1 MTAIV
6 AGQGL
11 GWMTSSL
18 GQLGAGGQLGQAG
31 QGRSGERVYVNAGTG
46 NLVVQQQ
53 DEWLMGAGPDVA
65 LLRTYNSLGGADGD
79 NNDQWRLG
87 LSRRITGYNATDNTV
102 RRMAEDGSEALYRW
116 DAARNLYV
124 NKDGTG
130 AFDTLAWSGSA
141 WTYTDGDSQR
151 REVYEVTNA
160 TTREARLK
168 SVTEVDGK
176 SLTLGY
182 SGALLTSVKT
192 ASGETL
198 FIDYDSAAGKTAN
211 ITQLRTVKADGTQTR
226 VRYGYDSAN
235 RLSTVT
241 VDLTPADGTVADG
254 QTYVTTYTYV
264 DATSRRLD
272 TLVQSDGSKLD
283 FDYDDSGRV
292 KTIKETVGGQV
303 LSTSFDY
310 ATPGITRIT
319 DALSQRTDLS
329 YDPASGRLLSVKTP
343 AVGTTQLSREYRY
356 TADGQARE
364 LVDGQGNVT
373 TYGYDANG
381 NRHYERDALGHVVER
396 QYGSRNELLKE
407 TRYRQGD
414 PDGAGPQLPTEPMST
429 RYAYDAQLQLR
440 FVVSADGRVVEHRYD
455 SQGQRTSTLQH
466 GGGVYTASASD
477 LAALQAWAAS
487 VAKAGS
493 QRTDYSY
500 DFRGQLSTTTTYG
513 QLDASGAGVLDGTQS
528 VTHYVYDP
536 SGLLLQSIEARGD
549 ELATR
554 NTDWALQQRKA
565 LGLVDDKQAPLQ
577 AEALT
582 AGQKQALKQRYV
594 TTYQYDGLNRL
605 VKQTDAAGQ
614 STLTVYNDRLRQTR
628 VTLANGLVQLSLF
641 DESGRLLKLEQQDP
655 SQATPS
661 LGATTYEYDKLGRL
675 VKATDPTGVSRY
687 TLYDRASRKVGEVD
701 GEGALTEYFYDRNHR
716 LTGTKRY
723 ATPLSPALLEVLKAD
738 PTGVS
743 LLAEQLDPR
752 LSSWSPGNDGP
763 ATGFS
768 FGEDLSSQWTLA
780 GETTLWMKQ
789 VGTASVAAHLTS
801 PRLSVAAGKNYEVS
815 AYTGAHRATVS
826 LEVVFYDVSG
836 NRIGAALVPSGGVA
850 VNNAE
855 KNGGPQLAGYK
866 RLWGFVTA
874 PAGATAAS
882 VVVRKA
888 PTATGQA
895 DSYLFLTRPH
905 FAEVPAGKTLASPV
919 NLRPRA
925 SQLDRMSFQLY
936 DRAGRL
942 ARTLQADGNGATVVD
957 HRYDGAG
964 RLVETVAFGGRLNAD
979 RFGSLVDAATGGLLD
994 LPLAQW
1000 QSLSVEDGMSDRRTR
1015 QFYSDAGLL
1024 LGTLDGDGYLTEHSY
1039 DAAGRLLRTRRYAK
1053 PTANELQAGGT
1064 LEQLRPAADHVNDT
1078 LVAYFYDAKGQLASR
1093 FDAQSY
1099 AKTAA
1104 VHQGYLTTFQYD
1116 GAGRKVGEIRH
1127 ARLAAYGVAHP
1138 AAAPTVAEH
1147 VQDRITSYE
1156 YGQDGRLVREAQ
1168 RERTE
1173 PAALVTEFSYDSLG
1187 RLLQTTRGAGFTDAR
1202 VTGSRYDKQG
1212 RLIAELGG
1220 EGHKALAAL
1229 GAAATEAQIE
1239 AVWQKW
1245 ATFHSYD
1252 QAGRRIATVTPN
1264 TAGTGDKTVYYY
1276 DGESRL
1282 THTIN
1287 AEGEVTRY
1295 SYDAFGQQLRETW
1308 YGARLAPTAIGAGG
1322 RQSAIA
1328 AAVAGLAGGVDTARR
1343 VYDRQGRLSEWY
1355 DGRGRLLG
1363 SQTYTA
1369 FGEVE
1374 RRTEHLRDGSAP
1386 QQLSTSYRYN
1396 RRGLLERQTQDELGP
1411 LQRETK
1417 TVYDAFGRVI
1427 ETTDARSGVAKR
1439 RYDRLGRQVGSTDAL
1454 GAARSITYDAFSRV
1468 LTQTDAQQRTTTYTY
1483 DPATRSMTLQT
1494 PEGIK
1499 QVTQYNAWGERIS
1512 VSDGRSRTEYD
1523 YDRDGRLL
1531 ATRIEVQATGAMVTR
1546 STTSYDAAGRV
1557 FETSDGRGTV
1567 TRHTYDAAGRVL
1579 TRVVD
1584 PNTLKLTTAY
1594 RYDSRGQ
1601 AAWMRDANGVWTQT
1615 EYDPEGRVKAV
1626 VVDPKCGPDWVT
1638 DAPPDNPQ
1646 GLALRTEY
1654 ELNLAGRVLRVT
1666 EGAGSAQP
1674 QVTEYVYD
1682 ALGRRIEEVV
1692 APGSL
1697 DIRTVYT
1704 YDASDNVT
1712 AKKDARGFVTR
1723 YVYDAEDRLTWTVD
1737 PTGAVRRTE
1746 YDADGRVSRTTA
1758 YAVRVRAA
1766 ELTTLSLGASEADLT
1781 TALAAASAGY
1791 AGHEDNQ
1798 VERRVYDRDGRLTHS
1813 IDAMG
1818 FVTRREYD
1826 GSNNVVKQTRHA
1838 KPLQGSMAP
1847 VTPPAGVPAW
1857 SVSFAAP
1864 ALLAK
1869 GDPIPSGAYLEQDAD
1884 DQVTQTFYDAANR
1897 PVFNVDA
1904 AGGVTR
1910 RRFDGNGNV
1919 LETRRYFNA
1928 MTGSSVVD
1936 GLTTV
1941 NVVAN
1946 DEKDRVER
1954 SVYDRG
1960 NRQLFF
1966 IDAENA
1972 VTQNEYDAMGRVKAT
1987 TRYANRLQGAF
1998 AEGQTP
2004 EVLADGGTPKATSKS
2019 WLFRS
2024 AAGAVER
2031 DARVVNTYD
2040 DAGRLAEV
2048 RNAEDV
2054 LTVRSYDEVGRLKEL
2069 KEAAGTAAQR
2079 RTSYSYDMAGRLGK
2093 ETRFGANGETQV
2105 TRYALDKMGNRE
2117 RIIGPLGI
2125 ELAESDSDWA
2135 VKMRE
2140 QLGYGT
2146 ASYTKLS
2153 STDKAKLWSLYT
2165 TTQVFD
2171 ALGRVTKATDA
2182 EGASTSTLYDAF
2194 GNAVKIT
2201 DPRGNVGYFYFN
2213 RRNEGRLHVNPD
2225 GGVVETFYTAFGT
2238 VDRII
2243 RYFHRV
2249 SVAGDA
2255 TQHKLSE
2262 TNPPEILDKT
2272 PTEGVHL
2279 VRRPELDQVT
2289 RIGHDK
2295 LNRQTSIT
2303 DGEGKTEKT
2312 EYDRLGD
2319 KWRYT
2324 NKAGGV
2330 FVYTHYRD
2338 GRVKTETS
2346 PEKTAK
2352 LGANGRPVVG
2362 SDGKPVMVDVV
2373 TTHVYDTRGNLRY
2386 KTEATG
2392 LQEERVTEFQY
2403 DRLDRQV
2410 KQIGQKTRVYDG
2422 AARQESDV
2430 EPTLSTA
2437 YDAMG
2442 NVVETLD
2449 ARGGRSL
2456 YYYDPLGR
2464 QVGRVDAAGVYTTW
2478 TYDRAG
2484 NRISQKIFSNV
2495 VQEAGS
2501 AKLGA
2506 AVSPKVLMDPPA
2518 AGTAMVYVI
2527 ADKTDAAD
2535 RYDREVVYLYDRVG
2549 RQTGTRIDGM
2559 RFGSYLINAK
2569 PPRYEHRSGSIAT
2582 STVYDGAGNVVKQVD
2597 GNGNATRFYYDRAGR
2612 KQAQLDAGLHLIVWD
2627 YDGQGNVGKETR
2639 YANPVRGL
2647 AVTDA
2652 TTLQQLKDARYLVP
2666 SADDRVT
2673 AYAYDKLNRIKSETR
2688 KAVQAGKVDANG
2700 VLTPS
2705 TEDAVTAYEY
2715 DALGNVKLKTDATKL
2730 VTEWRFD
2737 TLGRQVSEI
2746 RPEFTDFE
2754 GEKVR
2759 PTTDREYD
2767 GLGQLRREFRRA
2779 KADRADDRITYYDY
2793 NSHGWMT
2800 SQTDASGART
2810 EYRHDAA
2817 GNVTRKALIGRR
2829 NADGQRVDDVVYYV
2843 HDALNREVR
2852 QTDHASGRVMET
2864 RYNGFGEVSGRR
2876 TNGGGANGSW
2886 QEVAEYDRAGRVWKT
2901 NAGDGVVKL
2910 HLHDAAGNATLT
2922 SVSGASLAEIR
2933 WSQMAQV
2940 IDRDDTAETYTV
2952 FNALNRATD
2961 TVEAAMDAK
2970 KASASIRPNTA
2981 GQSVFVSETSH
2992 IDLRVGSDG
3001 TGRTTN
3007 PATAGYVEASR
3018 AGTVSVWQSPT
3029 WEDAY
3034 DLPSPAYVS
3043 IDVTVPDTSAWGDE
3057 DVYVM
3062 LDMPIRDWRY
3072 PNGNPDAPP
3081 HTRSVSKA
3089 GGAVKFDR
3097 LFLGYDDR
3105 VTGHIGYTVYK
3116 NTAQGRLVLT
3126 QLSLPLMLMIDNE
3139 AHEIWG
3145 ADPNGG
3151 SSTIPSRLIINGQSP
3166 LADRLVLFY
3175 RPEGSTGPYN
3185 WVWVPKQQN
3194 GAGNAM
3200 DSRFVQDPA
3209 VFGQGKF
3216 EFEYVAL
3223 GANGEVLNK
3232 QSGKLDL
3239 SNPAAPGFSQ
3249 NGHSVVSG
3257 LPGRGLLHNNGWL
3270 HILDQG
3276 NANEITVRYRPK
3288 QGNGEWL
3295 VLNDAAR
3302 GPRLAAIGGR
3312 GTPGWFEMGWDLL
3325 PVGEYELDIQ
3335 TRRDGVEVNRAW
3347 VEFGRNANG
3356 SPWIGEFLPFE
3367 SRPGMVRLG
3376 MPEST
3381 QSVEVKYRE
3390 ANTSGPLLSVPAS
3403 LLLNKGDG
3411 NYLWDGTRLLPDV
3424 RTSKLFDVVI
3434 TSYGP
3439 GGLVSSVTNAKLLL
3453 GPDPKVQ
3460 EAHTEVQPMQL
3471 RLTPPQAGVKSVQV
3485 AYRRR
3490 DSDEDYKPLAAVL
3503 EGGAFKVVLT
3513 GLEPPASGEVVYEYI
3528 YDTFDGTG
3536 KPLGRNEA
3544 IFTLRPTGGSS
3555 SRLEWVILGP
3565 KDPEKDQVR
3574 RKIGYNAFG
3583 EVSFEEDGRG
3593 NRTDFA
3599 YNTAGSMVRQQAPLT
3614 AITHANGFIERDRR
3628 PTTENVYDLAGRLV
3642 AVKDAEG
3649 NTVRQGWLPGGNGAQ
3664 IALEAH
3670 AKGVRR
3676 HSFDIFGDKRYSYNE
3691 LAKGADDRSA
3701 RTEYD
3706 YDAMGRLVEVRHPE
3720 RAAQTPGN
3728 TGSSPARTRDRYTY
3742 DEAGQRIT
3750 HTGAYGDVE
3759 KTWYDSLGRV
3769 TKTRSFAGAEV
3780 KYTYTYLASIA
3791 GAGGIQVGGWK
3802 QSTVDAM
3809 GRELVEHTDL
3819 FGRLS
3824 WKKDLGGNTFT
3835 YTYNAAGRLTA
3846 QSGSSKQDI
3855 VYDHYANGY
3864 IKSIWDRSTGAYTSY
3879 EYDKAGNR
3887 TLEAYVSLK
3896 DPKNLLGGVRDHHQ
3910 YARITYD
3917 EQNRIQTVQDPRATI
3932 QYEYDA
3938 VGNRRRVYSYYHD
3951 GVDGSRREQD
3961 YWYTYDELNRFTLTM
3976 GRLAGKRGTS
3986 LTDKSGV
3993 IERGTTGVSVWYDA
4007 ASRRQEVINGE
4018 DGTHERYTYTADGY
4032 LEDTY
4037 LNAKH
4042 RSRRNVDLLG
4052 RVLKYTELNEQGAVT
4067 YERKTDYSLDHRIRW
4082 QEDNQGRTDYFYY
4095 LDNKEDAAAA
4105 TADGHGA
4112 LARTVHK
4119 DKASKP
4125 TTTNTYYAYEY
4136 WDTAKQFAIT
4146 NQAYNPSLKGNNA
4159 AWGKGFSN
4167 LEYDVNGHIKM
4178 AIDVKANRRFRYIS
4192 DAQGLIL
4199 VRDEVVDDGR
4209 VNQVH
4214 RYYYVNG
4221 QRVGDVGNDGPT
4233 RVDYAQALAN
4243 RGKAKPDY
4251 KSWRPIASA
4260 DFDQNYEP
4268 IGPDYPSSAPSSY
4281 TVRDGDDLPSVAAA
4295 LWGDRAMWYLIADAN
4310 GLTGTEKLVEG
4321 QRLIIPPK
4329 VTNIHNNSGTFR
4341 VYDPAEA
4348 MGNVHP
4354 TLPPAPRPPGGGCGV
4369 LAIVVVLVVAV
4380 VATIMTA
4387 GALAPQLAAAGTS
4400 GLGTLFSAGTA
4411 ALTGATGGMTAAVVG
4426 GAVGSIVS
4434 QGVGMALGVVD
4445 EFSWSGVALGAI
4457 GAGVGAAIGPSSS
4470 LGASL
4475 GKGVGGAVARA
4486 AIGNAATQGIAVA
4499 TGLQQ
4504 KFDWRSVAASAVGG
4518 AVSHGVN
4525 KFIGNAQVEAA
4536 RGAGMSLAEAQ
4547 LSVRND
4553 LVGGVLRHTASG
4565 LAGGSVQALVQG
4577 YRPNF
4582 VAIAAQSFGSAVGDT
4597 MVDGVIQ
4604 SDLDRHAKYGFGGLG
4619 AVLGAGGGSIAL
4631 GTGDDGSGIN
4641 MYTGGD
4647 DWAADVLRRRAGMQA
4662 LQVDGFASGGM
4673 AVQAGQADGTRTVTV
4688 AKGQVLSR
4696 LVGTSNADTLDRVAQ
4711 FNGLASRH
4719 HLPTGM
4725 TLRIPDEATLANVD
4739 VGADVQRLGAA
4750 GAKYFAQ
4757 RQAGQAA
4764 AAQRASMTV
4773 VDGPMS
4779 GAGGVF
4785 QPGASFDELSQP
4797 IPSILPAAQGATEA
4811 PDMVNGLFR
4820 SHTTYL
4826 RRDLSPVQ
4834 KAQLTS
4840 LRSTSLTLAAGGAVA
4855 AAAGPLLTYGAAGE
4869 AAVLGRGLYVGL
4881 RGVVTEVAALGPL
4894 GAVLANP
4901 YEATVLGVGLA
4912 EVGLFGG
4919 SGAAAPGGFMP
4930 ASRSVDAAS
4939 EMASK
4944 APGLPRDTVLDEVI
4958 GAAGGLGRPNLVNP
4972 SNGRY
4977 NCTACV
4983 SANITNKLMRNG
4995 PADLVT
5001 ADMIELRFGPTGRE
5015 MQFSEAQSVAYI
5027 ERATGTTA
5035 VRTPIGAPNA
5045 PVGNYAVYAKTE
5057 DGGHVL
5063 YGQVLPSGKY
5073 YFYDPQLGGGAMTLD
5088 QARAAYNLQRTY
5100 YMRPNP

>member
-18 GQLGAGGQLGQAG
+18 GQLGTGGQLGQAS

-53 DEWLMGAGPDVA
+53 DEWLMGAGPDLA

-102 RRMAEDGSEALYRW
+102 RRIAEDGSEGLYRW
-116 DAARNLYV
+116 DATRGLYV
-124 NKDGTG
+124 NKDGAG
-130 AFDTLAWSGSA
+130 AFDTLAWSGSG
-141 WTYTDGDSQR
+141 WTYTDGDTQV
-151 REVYEVTNA
+151 REVYEVTNT

-168 SVTEVDGK
+168 SVSDLDGK

-182 SGALLTSVKT
+182 TGALLTSVKT
-192 ASGETL
+192 ASGETV

-211 ITQLRTVKADGTQTR
+211 ITQLRTVKADGSQTR

-254 QTYVTTYTYV
+254 QAYVTTYTYV

-283 FDYDDSGRV
+283 FDYDDSGRLKTV
-292 KTIKETVGGQV
+292 KESVGGQV
-303 LSTSFDY
+303 LSTQFDY

-319 DALSQRTDLS
+319 DTLGQRTDLS
-329 YDPASGRLLSVKTP
+329 YDTATGRLLSVKTP
-343 AVGTTQLSREYRY
+343 AVGTTQLSRDYRY

-364 LVDGQGNVT
+364 LVDGQGKVT
-373 TYGYDANG
+373 TYGYDSNG
-381 NRHYERDALGHVVER
+381 NRNYERDALGNVVER
-396 QYGSRNELLKE
+396 LYGSRNELLKE
-407 TRYRQGD
+407 TRYRQAD
-414 PDGAGPQLPTEPMST
+414 PDGAGPQLPSEPMST
-429 RYAYDAQLQLR
+429 RYAYDAQLRLR
-440 FVVSADGRVVEHRYD
+440 FAVNADGRVVEHRYNG
-455 SQGQRTSTLQH
+455 QGQRTSTLQH
-466 GGGVYTASASD
+466 GGGLYTAAASD
-477 LAALQAWAAS
+477 LAALEAWAAG

-500 DFRGQLSTTTTYG
+500 DFRGQLSATTSYG
-513 QLDASGAGVLDGTQS
+513 ELDASGAGVLNGGQS
-528 VTHYVYDP
+528 VTYYVYDP

-554 NTDWALQQRKA
+554 NTDWALKQRKA
-565 LGLVDDKQAPLQ
+565 LGLVDGSQNALA

-582 AGQKQALKQRYV
+582 AEQKQALKQRYV

-641 DESGRLLKLEQQDP
+641 DEAGRLLKLEQQDP
-655 SQATPS
+655 SLATPS

-701 GEGALTEYFYDRNHR
+701 GEGALTEYFYDRDNR
-716 LTGTKRY
+716 LTGTRRY
-723 ATPLSPALLEVLKAD
+723 ATPLSPAMLETLKAD
-738 PTGVS
+738 PTAVS
-743 LLAEQLDPR
+743 LLAEQLDPG
-752 LSSWSPGNDGP
+752 LGGWAPGTDG
-763 ATGFS
+763 AAAGFS
-768 FGEDLSSQWTLA
+768 FGEDLDPQWTLA

-789 VGTASVAAHLTS
+789 LGTANVAAHLTS
-801 PRLSVAAGKNYEVS
+801 PRLTVGAGKRYEVS
-815 AYTGAHRATVS
+815 AYTGAHRAAVS
-826 LEVVFYDVSG
+826 LEVVFYDIAG
-836 NRIGAALVPSGGVA
+836 NRIGAAAVPSGGA
-850 VNNAE
+850 ALNNAE
-855 KNGGPQLAGYK
+855 KNGGVQLAGYK

-874 PAGATAAS
+874 PAGATSAA

-888 PTATGQA
+888 PTLAGQA
-895 DSYLFLTRPH
+895 DSYVFLTRPH
-905 FAEVPAGKTLASPV
+905 FNEVPAGKTLASPV

-925 SQLDRMSFQLY
+925 SNLDRMSFQLY

-942 ARTLQADGNGATVVD
+942 ARTLQADGNGATMVD

-964 RLVETVAFGGRLNAD
+964 RLVETVAFGGRVSAD
-979 RFGSLVDAATGGLLD
+979 LFGRMVDAAKGGILD
-994 LPLAQW
+994 LRVEQW
-1000 QSLSVEDGMSDRRTR
+1000 QSVTVEDGMFDRRTR

-1053 PTANELQAGGT
+1053 AAASELRAGGT
-1064 LEQLRPAADHVNDT
+1064 LEQLRPTADHLNDT
-1078 LVAYFYDAKGQLASR
+1078 LVAYFYDAKGQLLSR

-1104 VHQGYLTTFQYD
+1104 VHQGYLTTYQYD
-1116 GAGRKVGEIRH
+1116 GAGRKVSETRH
-1127 ARLAAYGVAHP
+1127 ARLAAYGAGHP
-1138 AAAPTVAEH
+1138 AAAPAVAEH
-1147 VQDRITSYE
+1147 VQDRVTRYE
-1156 YGQDGRLVREAQ
+1156 YDVHGRLVREAQ
-1168 RERTE
+1168 QERAE
-1173 PAALVTEFSYDSLG
+1173 PAALVTEFAYDSLG
-1187 RLLQTTRGAGFTDAR
+1187 RLLQTTRGAGQADAR

-1212 RLIAELGG
+1212 RLVAELGG

-1229 GAAATEAQIE
+1229 GAAATEAQVE
-1239 AVWQKW
+1239 AVWKKW
-1245 ATFHSYD
+1245 ATFHRYD

-1264 TAGTGDKTVYYY
+1264 VAGTGDKTVYYY

-1282 THTIN
+1282 THSIN

-1295 SYDAFGQQLRETW
+1295 SYDAFGQQLRETR
-1308 YGARLAPTAIGAGG
+1308 YGARLAAAAVGAGG

-1343 VYDRQGRLSEWY
+1343 AYDRQGRLSAWY
-1355 DGRGRLLG
+1355 DARGRLLG
-1363 SQTYTA
+1363 SQSYTA

-1374 RRTEHLRDGSAP
+1374 RRTEYLRDGSSP
-1386 QQLSTSYRYN
+1386 QQLLTSYRYN
-1396 RRGLLERQTQDELGP
+1396 RRGLLEHQTQDELGP
-1411 LQRETK
+1411 LQRGT
-1417 TVYDAFGRVI
+1417 TMLYDAFGRVM
-1427 ETTDARSGVAKR
+1427 ETTDARGGVVKQ

-1454 GAARSITYDAFSRV
+1454 GVAHSTTYDAFSRV
-1468 LTQTDAQQRTTTYTY
+1468 LTRTDGLQRTTTYTY
-1483 DPATRSMTLQT
+1483 DPAARSMTLQT

-1499 QVTQYNAWGERIS
+1499 QVTQYNVWGERVS

-1523 YDRDGRLL
+1523 YDRDGRLV
-1531 ATRIEVQATGAMVTR
+1531 ATRVEVQATGTLVTR
-1546 STTSYDAAGRV
+1546 TTTSYDVAGRV

-1567 TRHTYDAAGRVL
+1567 TRHSYDAAGRVL

-1584 PNTLKLTTAY
+1584 PNTLKLTTVY
-1594 RYDSRGQ
+1594 RYDSRAQ
-1601 AAWMRDANGVWTQT
+1601 ASWMRDANGVWTQT

-1638 DAPPDNPQ
+1638 GAAPDNPQ

-1654 ELNLAGRVLRVT
+1654 EVDLTGRVLRLT

-1674 QVTEYVYD
+1674 KVTSYVYD
-1682 ALGRRIEEVV
+1682 ALGRRVEEVV

-1704 YDASDNVT
+1704 YDSNDNVT

-1758 YAVRVRAA
+1758 YAMRVRAA
-1766 ELTTLSLGASEADLT
+1766 ELTALSLSTSETDLT
-1781 TALAAASAGY
+1781 AALAAAAPDYAAHAG
-1791 AGHEDNQ
+1791 NQ
-1798 VERRVYDRDGRLTHS
+1798 VELRVYDRDGRLTHS

-1826 GSNNVVKQTRHA
+1826 GSNNIVKQTRHA
-1838 KPLQGSMAP
+1838 KAVQGSMVP
-1847 VTPPAGVPAW
+1847 VAAPAGVPAW
-1857 SVSFAAP
+1857 SLSFAAP
-1864 ALLAK
+1864 SLLAQ
-1869 GDPIPSGAYLEQDAD
+1869 GDPVPTGAYLEPDAD
-1884 DQVTQTFYDAANR
+1884 DQVEQTFHDAANR
-1897 PVFNVDA
+1897 AVFSVDA
-1904 AGGVTR
+1904 AGSVTR

-1928 MTGSSVVD
+1928 MTGTSVVN

-1941 NVVAN
+1941 NVAAN
-1946 DEKDRVER
+1946 DGKDRVER
-1954 SVYDRG
+1954 SLYDRG
-1960 NRQLFF
+1960 NRQLFS

-1972 VTQNEYDAMGRVKAT
+1972 VSQYEYDDMGRLKAV
-1987 TRYANRLQGAF
+1987 TRYANRLQGSF
-1998 AEGQTP
+1998 AEGQAP

-2031 DARVVNTYD
+2031 DARIVNTYD
-2040 DAGRLAEV
+2040 DAGRLTEV

-2069 KEAAGTAAQR
+2069 KEAAGTTAEQ
-2079 RTSYSYDMAGRLGK
+2079 RTSYAYDMAGRLDR
-2093 ETRFGANGETQV
+2093 ETRFAAKGETLV
-2105 TRYALDKMGNRE
+2105 TRYVLDKMGNRE
-2117 RIIGPLGI
+2117 RIIGPLGV
-2125 ELAESDSDWA
+2125 ELTESDSDWA

-2153 STDKAKLWSLYT
+2153 STDKGKLLALYT
-2165 TTQVFD
+2165 TVQAFD
-2171 ALGRVTKATDA
+2171 AVGRVTKVTDA
-2182 EGASTSTLYDAF
+2182 EGGATSTLYDAF

-2201 DPRGNVGYFYFN
+2201 DPRGNVGYFYFD
-2213 RRNEGRLHVNPD
+2213 RRNQGVLHVNPD

-2243 RYFHRV
+2243 RYFNRMF
-2249 SVAGDA
+2249 VAGDA
-2255 TQHKLSE
+2255 SKHKLSE
-2262 TNPPEILDKT
+2262 INPPEILDKA

-2303 DGEGKTEKT
+2303 DGTGKTEKT

-2324 NKAGGV
+2324 NKAGGI

-2346 PEKTAK
+2346 PEKTAQ
-2352 LGANGRPVVG
+2352 LDANSRPVMG
-2362 SDGKPVMVDVV
+2362 GDGKPVMVDVV
-2373 TTHVYDTRGNLRY
+2373 TTHVYDTRGNLRF

-2392 LQEERVTEFQY
+2392 LHEQRVTEFQY

-2422 AARQESDV
+2422 AARQES
-2430 EPTLSTA
+2430 EAAPTLVTA
-2437 YDAMG
+2437 YDAAG

-2449 ARGGRSL
+2449 ARGGRTL

-2464 QVGRVDAAGVYTTW
+2464 QVGRVDAAGIYTSW

-2484 NRISQKIFSNV
+2484 NRTSQKIFANA
-2495 VQEAGS
+2495 VQQAGG
-2501 AKLGA
+2501 AKLNTAVPPAVLTA
-2506 AVSPKVLMDPPA
+2506 APA
-2518 AGTAMVYVI
+2518 AGTAVVYVI
-2527 ADKTDAAD
+2527 ADKDGAID
-2535 RYDREVVYLYDRVG
+2535 RYDREVFYLYDKVG

-2559 RFGSYLINAK
+2559 RFGSYLVNAK
-2569 PPRYEHRSGSIAT
+2569 PPRYEHRSGSILTA
-2582 STVYDGAGNVVKQVD
+2582 TVYDAAGNVVKQVD
-2597 GNGNATRFYYDRAGR
+2597 ANGNATRFYYDRAGR
-2612 KQAQLDAGLHLIVWD
+2612 KLAQLDAGLHLIVWD
-2627 YDGQGNVGKETR
+2627 YDGQGNVAKETR

-2647 AVTDA
+2647 TVTDL
-2652 TTLQQLKDARYLVP
+2652 TTLQQLKDARYLVA
-2666 SADDRVT
+2666 SGDDRVT
-2673 AYAYDKLNRIKSETR
+2673 SYAYDKVNRIKSETR
-2688 KAVQAGKVDANG
+2688 TAVQAGKVDDAG
-2700 VLTPS
+2700 GLARFTR
-2705 TEDAVTAYEY
+2705 DAVTAYEY
-2715 DALGNVKLKTDATKL
+2715 DALGNVKKKTDATGL

-2737 TLGRQVSEI
+2737 TLGRQRSET
-2746 RPEFTDFE
+2746 RPEFVDFE
-2754 GEKVR
+2754 GAKVR
-2759 PTTDREYD
+2759 PVTDREYD
-2767 GLGQLRREFRRA
+2767 GLGLLRREFRRA
-2779 KADRADDRITYYDY
+2779 KTDRAEDRVTYYDY

-2800 SQTDASGART
+2800 GQTDASGART

-2829 NADGQRVDDVVYYV
+2829 SEEGPPVDDIVYYV
-2843 HDALNREVR
+2843 HDSLNREVR
-2852 QTDHASGRVMET
+2852 QTDHASGRVIET
-2864 RYNGFGEVSGRR
+2864 RYNGFGEVTGRR
-2876 TNGGGANGSW
+2876 TNGGGAAGSW

-2922 SVSGASLAEIR
+2922 SLSGTNLAEIR
-2933 WSQMAQV
+2933 SSQLVEV
-2940 IDRDDTAETYTV
+2940 IDRDDTAETYAV
-2952 FNALNRATD
+2952 FNVLNRVTD

-2992 IDLRVGSDG
+2992 IDLRVGPDG

-3034 DLPSPAYVS
+3034 DVPSPAYVT

-3062 LDMPIRDWRY
+3062 LDMPVRDWRY
-3072 PNGNPDAPP
+3072 PDGNPGAPP
-3081 HTRSVSKA
+3081 HARSVSKA
-3089 GGAVKFDR
+3089 GGSVRFDR

-3105 VTGHIGYTVYK
+3105 VTGQIGYTVYK
-3116 NTAQGRLVLT
+3116 NTAQGRLVLA
-3126 QLSLPLMLMIDNE
+3126 QLSLPLILMIDSE

-3145 ADPNGG
+3145 AEPNGG
-3151 SSTIPSRLIINGQSP
+3151 SATIPSRLVINGQSP

-3194 GAGNAM
+3194 GAGNSM

-3209 VFGQGKF
+3209 FFLQDPAFSGQRKF
-3216 EFEYVAL
+3216 EFQYVAL

-3232 QSGKLDL
+3232 QSGSLDL
-3239 SNPAAPGFSQ
+3239 SNPTAPGFTQ
-3249 NGHSVVSG
+3249 HGHSEVSG
-3257 LPGRGLLHNNGWL
+3257 LPGRGVLHNNGWL

-3325 PVGEYELDIQ
+3325 PVGDYELDIQ

-3347 VEFGRNANG
+3347 VEFGRNADG
-3356 SPWIGEFLPFE
+3356 SPWIRDFLPYE

-3376 MPEST
+3376 LPEST

-3390 ANTSGPLLSVPAS
+3390 ANTQGPFLSVPAS

-3424 RTSKLFDVVI
+3424 RTSKQFEVLI

-3439 GGLVSSVTNAKLLL
+3439 GGLVSSETNAKLLL
-3453 GPDPKVQ
+3453 GPDPKVL

-3471 RLTPPQAGVKSVQV
+3471 RLTPPQAGVKSVRV

-3490 DSDEDYKPLAAVL
+3490 DSDEDYKPLTAVP

-3513 GLEPPASGEVVYEYI
+3513 GLQPPASGEVVYEYI

-3565 KDPEKDQVR
+3565 ENPEKEQVR
-3574 RKIGYNAFG
+3574 RKVGYNAFG

-3599 YNTAGSMVRQQAPLT
+3599 YNTAGAMVRQQAPLT
-3614 AITHANGFIERDRR
+3614 SITHANGFVERDKR

-3642 AVKDAEG
+3642 AVTDAAG
-3649 NTVRQGWLPGGNGAQ
+3649 NTVRQGWLPGGTGTQ

-3676 HSFDIFGDKRYSYNE
+3676 HSFDIFGDRRYSYNE
-3691 LAKGADDRSA
+3691 LAKDANDRSA

-3720 RAAQTPGN
+3720 RAANTPGN
-3728 TGSSPARTRDRYTY
+3728 SGATAVRTRDRYSY

-3750 HTGAYGDVE
+3750 HTGAYGNVE

-3780 KYTYTYLASIA
+3780 KYTYSYLASIA
-3791 GAGGIQVGGWK
+3791 GAGGIQVGGWQK
-3802 QSTVDAM
+3802 STVDAT
-3809 GRELVEHTDL
+3809 GRELVEHTDV

-3824 WKKDLGGNTFT
+3824 WKKDLGGHTFT

-3917 EQNRIQTVQDPRATI
+3917 ELNRIQTVQDPRATI

-4018 DGTHERYTYTADGY
+4018 DGSHERYTYTADGY

-4042 RSRRNVDLLG
+4042 RSRRHVDLLG
-4052 RVLKYTELNEQGAVT
+4052 RVLQYTELNEQGAVS
-4067 YERKTDYSLDHRIRW
+4067 YERKTGYSLDHRIRW

-4112 LARTVHK
+4112 LARTLHK

-4136 WDTAKQFAIT
+4136 WDSAKQFAIT

-4167 LEYDVNGHIKM
+4167 LEYDVNGHLKM
-4178 AIDVKANRRFRYIS
+4178 AIDVQANRRFRYIS

-4243 RGKAKPDY
+4243 RGQAKPDY
-4251 KSWRPIASA
+4251 KAWRPIASA

-4268 IGPDYPSSAPSSY
+4268 IGPDYPSNAPSSY

-4295 LWGDRAMWYLIADAN
+4295 MWGDRAMWYLIADAN
-4310 GLTGTEKLVEG
+4310 GLTGTEELLEG

-4369 LAIVVVLVVAV
+4369 LGIVVVLVVAV

-4387 GALAPQLAAAGTS
+4387 GALAPQLAAAGSS
-4400 GLGTLFSAGTA
+4400 GLGALFSAGTA
-4411 ALTGATGGMTAAVVG
+4411 ALGGAAGGMTAAVVG
-4426 GAVGSIVS
+4426 GAVGSIAS
-4434 QGVGMALGVVD
+4434 QGVGMALGVTD

-4475 GKGVGGAVARA
+4475 GKDVGGAMARA
-4486 AIGNAATQGIAVA
+4486 AIGNAATQGVAVA

-4536 RGAGMSLAEAQ
+4536 REAGMSLSEAQ
-4547 LSVRND
+4547 LSVRGD
-4553 LVGGVLRHTASG
+4553 AMGGLLRNTASG

-4577 YRPNF
+4577 YRPNW
-4582 VAIAAQSFGSAVGDT
+4582 VAIAAHSFGSAVGDAL
-4597 MVDGVIQ
+4597 VDGVIQ
-4604 SDLDRHAKYGFGGLG
+4604 ADLARHAKYGFGGLG
-4619 AVLGAGGGSIAL
+4619 AVLGAGDGSIRL
-4631 GTGDDGSGIN
+4631 GTGDDGSGIDL
-4641 MYTGGD
+4641 YTGGD
-4647 DWAADVLRRRAGMQA
+4647 DWAADVLQRRAGMQSF
-4662 LQVDGFASGGM
+4662 QIDGSAGSGAAAPARQGDGM
-4673 AVQAGQADGTRTVTV
+4673 RTVTV
-4688 AKGQVLSR
+4688 ARGQVLSR
-4696 LVGTSNADTLDRVAQ
+4696 LVGTNDADKLDRVAQ

-4719 HLPTGM
+4719 HVPAGM
-4725 TLRIPDEATLANVD
+4725 TLRIPDEATLANVE
-4739 VGADVQRLGAA
+4739 VGADVQRLGVA

-4757 RQAGQAA
+4757 RQAAQAA
-4764 AAQRASMTV
+4764 AAQRASLSMV
-4773 VDGPMS
+4773 EGPAA

-4785 QPGASFDELSQP
+4785 QPGASFDALSQP
-4797 IPSILPAAQGATEA
+4797 IPSILPEMPGASEA
-4811 PDMVNGLFR
+4811 PGLVNGLFR

-4834 KAQLTS
+4834 QAQLTG
-4840 LRSTSLTLAAGGAVA
+4840 LRSTSLTLTAGGALGA
-4855 AAAGPLLTYGAAGE
+4855 AAAPLLLYGAAGE
-4869 AAVLGRGLYVGL
+4869 AALLGRSLYAGG
-4881 RGVVTEVAALGPL
+4881 RAVVSEVAALGPV

-4901 YEATVLGVGLA
+4901 YEATLLGIGVTEFTALSSSGVASPGSVGQVQVAAASPSRLASVGAGHGAGQFANFNGRDIAAAIDGVTEQSSRIAAAIRNGDLKISVLGDDLFNKAKLSAEEVRQGNIVAIAQENRLYLRKSSASLLTDTVHEGTHGLDFINGYGA
-4912 EVGLFGG
+4912 TSPKTRWQWEKRAFFYERQYQLS
-4919 SGAAAPGGFMP
+4919 SGQIPQF
-4930 ASRSVDAAS
+4930 ST
-4939 EMASK
+4939 
-4944 APGLPRDTVLDEVI
+4944 PRDMVFHIWEHYDNDI
-4958 GAAGGLGRPNLVNP
+4958 YNP
-4972 SNGRY
+4972 
-4977 NCTACV
+4977 
-4983 SANITNKLMRNG
+4983 
-4995 PADLVT
+4995 
-5001 ADMIELRFGPTGRE
+5001 
-5015 MQFSEAQSVAYI
+5015 
-5027 ERATGTTA
+5027 
-5035 VRTPIGAPNA
+5035 
-5045 PVGNYAVYAKTE
+5045 
-5057 DGGHVL
+5057 
-5063 YGQVLPSGKY
+5063 
-5073 YFYDPQLGGGAMTLD
+5073 
-5088 QARAAYNLQRTY
+5088 
-5100 YMRPNP
+5100 